1 MDREEI
7 LKAVKEQGK
16 TDINNEFEIS
26 IERKAVLTGMSVGII
41 LCVSIIIF
49 ELLVVKRFDW
59 GKPVVLLGVSSVTEL
74 YEGIVRK
81 NMKKTICGAGLAIIA
96 VLFLIIYIG
105 GMLV

>member
-41 LCVSIIIF
+41 LCVSMIIF

-59 GKPVVLLGVSSVTEL
+59 GKPVVLLSVSSVTEL
-74 YEGIVRK
+74 YEGIVNK
-81 NMKKTICGAGLAIIA
+81 DKKKTICGACLAIIA
-96 VLFLIIYIG
+96 ALFLIIYIG